1 MIKANFSGDDVPK
14 RNVYYTCI
22 ASITIDSVIKMEK
35 KELFTSLF
43 RRVQTQNKGNKD
55 VQAQNTELESES
67 ESGLKSG
74 TKLESKSELE
84 SDTE

>member
-1 MIKANFSGDDVPK
+1 MCYKNG
-14 RNVYYTCI
+14 
-22 ASITIDSVIKMEK
+22 K

>member
-1 MIKANFSGDDVPK
+1 M
-14 RNVYYTCI
+14 
-22 ASITIDSVIKMEK
+22 
-35 KELFTSLF
+35 
-43 RRVQTQNKGNKD
+43 QTQNKGNKD
-55 VQAQNTELESES
+55 VKAQNTKLESES